1 MVAANRIEKG
11 KISVILLTCSNFFF
25 FSMVVLQI
33 FLFQHMTYIG
43 ERSRHTSTDGA
54 NEYGSNVYCIPNYA
68 DLLVFQA
75 SYHGHYSFRSG
86 SGTWF
91 IQALCDEVFQMRSL
105 RLN

>member
-1 MVAANRIEKG
+1 
-11 KISVILLTCSNFFF
+11 
-25 FSMVVLQI
+25 MVVLQI
-33 FLFQHMTYIG
+33 FLFEHMTYIG

-54 NEYGSNVYCIPNYA
+54 SEYGSNVYCIPNYA

-91 IQALCDEVFQMRSL
+91 IQALCDEVFQIRSL

>member
-1 MVAANRIEKG
+1 
-11 KISVILLTCSNFFF
+11 
-25 FSMVVLQI
+25 MVVLQI
-33 FLFQHMTYIG
+33 FLFHHMTYIG

-54 NEYGSNVYCIPNYA
+54 SEYGSNVYCIPNYA

-91 IQALCDEVFQMRSL
+91 IQALCDEVF
-105 RLN
+105 